1 MYYILTIQIVLFSVA
16 FVISKKGVGGK
27 RLISPKAEMN
37 TVSLNNSDPTLGQGA
52 WEGSC
57 CGERG
62 GEKVGIY

>member
-1 MYYILTIQIVLFSVA
+1 M
-16 FVISKKGVGGK
+16 
-27 RLISPKAEMN
+27 ISPKAEMN

-52 WEGSC
+52 WEDMC

>member
-16 FVISKKGVGGK
+16 FVISKKGGGK

-52 WEGSC
+52 WEDMC